1 MGDSDAVMNDE
12 TRRALRRRGRQLGM
26 GVVGAAVA
34 LVLLG
39 MAGGAAILSVPWQ
52 FSLAVTVGVTVGLPV
67 AVPYA
72 MLRVAG
78 LSHED
83 VAYVGKQAYR
93 EGVTEAI
100 ALSGDRQTADVFS
113 DRIAL
118 DPEAED
124 PPSEGDSA
132 TDDAAGIEA
141 EAEGEGEGE
150 STEIDTDESRTET
163 ESIDQPQQAEPT
175 AEAEA

>member
-1 MGDSDAVMNDE
+1 MSENDTVMNDE
-12 TRRALRRRGRQLGM
+12 TRRALRRRGRQLSM
-26 GVVGAAVA
+26 WIVGAAVA

-52 FSLAVTVGVTVGLPV
+52 FSLAVTVGVAVGFPV

-93 EGVTEAI
+93 EGVAEAI

-124 PPSEGDSA
+124 PPSEADSA
-132 TDDAAGIEA
+132 TDGAAEI

-150 STEIDTDESRTET
+150 SAEMDVDESRTET

>member
-1 MGDSDAVMNDE
+1 MSDSDAVMNDE
-12 TRRALRRRGRQLGM
+12 TRRALRRRGRQLSM

-34 LVLLG
+34 LILLG
-39 MAGGAAILSVPWQ
+39 VAGGAAILSLSWK
-52 FSLAVTVGVTVGLPV
+52 FSVVATVLVAVALPV

-93 EGVTEAI
+93 EGVAEAI

-124 PPSEGDSA
+124 PPSEGDSG
-132 TDDAAGIEA
+132 TDGAAGIEA

-150 STEIDTDESRTET
+150 STEIDADESRTET

-175 AEAEA
+175 PEVHS